1 MRPEE
6 YDVWLFDLDGTVVD
20 CEPSYA
26 RGVFDRT
33 GDRLGYDFSERQI
46 EDLWHGLTGTRND
59 HLRACGIEPER
70 FWTVFHDEEDPTAA
84 RPPPRGGRAGRGR
97 HPLCRVSRLP
107 RDRTAG
113 DRRLV
118 RRRARV

>member
-33 GDRLGYDFSERQI
+33 GATTSPTDRSRICG
-46 EDLWHGLTGTRND
+46 TG
-59 HLRACGIEPER
+59 
-70 FWTVFHDEEDPTAA
+70 
-84 RPPPRGGRAGRGR
+84 
-97 HPLCRVSRLP
+97 
-107 RDRTAG
+107 
-113 DRRLV
+113 
-118 RRRARV
+118 